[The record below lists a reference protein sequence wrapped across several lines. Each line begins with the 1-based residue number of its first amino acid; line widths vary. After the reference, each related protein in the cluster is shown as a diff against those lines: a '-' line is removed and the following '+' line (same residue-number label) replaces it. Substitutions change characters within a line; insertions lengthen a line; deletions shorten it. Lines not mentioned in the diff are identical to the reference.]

1 MRVPVQ
7 SIKELYKIGPGPSS
21 SHTIGPQKASKLFRE
36 EYPSADKFKVVLYGS
51 LSATGKGHLTD
62 YIIAK
67 TLEPFPVEIIFENT
81 FLPYHPNGMELFAF
95 RGPDIIGKWTV
106 YSVGGGNIEIEGGK
120 DKFQSREIYPFNTT
134 RGLFQYMRE
143 NKLTLLETIYSLE
156 DADFKTYLSDI
167 LNTMFNCVRSG
178 LSKDGILPGE
188 MKLERVAKKL
198 YSSVLGSNDISDRAE
213 VVKILVASYAYAISE
228 ENASG
233 SIVVTAPSCG
243 SSGIVPAILF
253 YFLMHQHTDSEKLK
267 DALAVAGIYG
277 NFVKHNATISGAAG
291 GCQAE
296 CGTACAMAAAVA
308 AFLMGLTDEQIE
320 YSAEVAV
327 EHHLGL
333 TCDPVL
339 GQVQIPCIER
349 NAAMALR
356 AYDCA
361 LFGKHIGKFRK
372 NRVSFDS
379 VIAVMKEAGD
389 LLNTELKETSLGGL
403 AKNYR
408 QSSSIPNGGIV
419 YAGKTLQ
426 K

>member
-1 MRVPVQ
+1 
-7 SIKELYKIGPGPSS
+7 
-21 SHTIGPQKASKLFRE
+21 
-36 EYPSADKFKVVLYGS
+36 

-62 YIIAK
+62 YIIGK
-67 TLEPFPVEIIFENT
+67 TLEPLPVEIVFEKS
-81 FLPYHPNGMELFAF
+81 FLPHHPNGMELFAF
-95 RGPDIIGKWTV
+95 RGAELIGKWTV

-120 DKFQSREIYPFNTT
+120 GNFQPCEIYPFDDT
-134 RGLFQYMRE
+134 RGLFQYMHD
-143 NKLTLLETIYSLE
+143 NKLTLLQTIYSLE
-156 DADFKTYLSDI
+156 DAGFKSYLSEI
-167 LNTMFNCVRSG
+167 LNTMFNCVRDG
-178 LSKDGILPGE
+178 LSKDGTLPGE

-198 YSSVLGSNDISDRAE
+198 YRSVLDNKDLSDRAE
-213 VVKILVASYAYAISE
+213 IVKMLVASYAYAASE

-233 SIVVTAPSCG
+233 SIVVTAPTCG
-243 SSGIVPAILF
+243 SSGIVPAIMF
-253 YFLMHQHTDSEKLK
+253 YFLMHQQVDAGKLK
-267 DALAVAGIYG
+267 DAIAVAGMYG

-296 CGTACAMAAAVA
+296 CGTACAMAAAAA

-372 NRVSFDS
+372 NRVSFDN
-379 VIAVMKEAGD
+379 VISVMKEAGD

-403 AKNYR
+403 AKSYR
-408 QSSSIPNGGIV
+408 THRVSEFIP
-419 YAGKTLQ
+419 K
-426 K
+426 